1 MIPPNIANTAIKTQG
16 VAMSTEIKNQRFI
29 KFIPGPEE
37 EFLSTKPI
45 AFTLLSLVAKRARRE
60 SGHPDGLEPGECYI
74 GDHKSIG
81 ATRQEYRTALKLL
94 VTRKH
99 FKILETC
106 RTRQKSTTG
115 TTTVGTKVKLLST
128 SVWDINLEETNHH
141 ANHCPTTDQPPTNH
155 EQERR
160 RTNQEGIKK
169 RTIVKE
175 SKIERLDFRSP
186 LLEED
191 LRNLIEFS
199 KAYGIDRDIDSN
211 DFSQWLKKYGKEKID
226 HHLALMMKNKQSS
239 IKDYAKWMQSALDR
253 DYGAQKENIARNLE
267 FAKEFREQK
276 KWRNL
281 TITKKYCRNEDTQNE
296 YYFYL
301 PPEQFKELLNS
312 EYKKQENLG

>member
-1 MIPPNIANTAIKTQG
+1 
-16 VAMSTEIKNQRFI
+16 MSQRFI

-60 SGHPDGLEPGECYI
+60 SGLADGLDPGECYI

-115 TTTVGTKVKLLST
+115 TTTIGTKVKLLS
-128 SVWDINLEETNHH
+128 SNVWDINLEETNHRS
-141 ANHCPTTDQPPTNH
+141 NHCPTTDQPPTNH

-169 RTIVKE
+169 GTIVKE
-175 SKIERLDFRSP
+175 KEEKIVRPSFRSP
-186 LLEED
+186 PSYQED
-191 LRNLIEFS
+191 LKHLNELAIAMRW
-199 KAYGIDRDIDSN
+199 DIDSK
-211 DFSQWLKKYGKEKID
+211 DFGIWLKKYGREMID
-226 HHLALMMKNKQSS
+226 KHLVEMDKQ
-239 IKDYAKWMQSALDR
+239 KYKVVNHARWMQSALDR
-253 DYGAQKENIARNLE
+253 NFIGQKENISKNFE
-267 FAKEFREQK
+267 FAKEFK
-276 KWRNL
+276 KQNNWISLR
-281 TITKKYCRNEDTQNE
+281 ITKKYCCDEDTQKD
-296 YYFYL
+296 FLFFL
-301 PPEQFKELLNS
+301 PPEQFREALFQGYKTKEHI
-312 EYKKQENLG
+312 G